1 MQHTRPLGRRD
12 LKKEISAMAWMSD
25 YTDMKAVQG
34 RAQQAMG
41 LPLGMASPLWLA
53 FGAATTAGVAWW
65 LMTRWTQALNVE
77 ALAVAEAAQPVEIV
91 SLNIAEEAFDAT
103 LAPTKAAVA
112 AASAAVEEAIET
124 IEAIAEHEPAAVAE
138 PDDLTLLVGIG
149 PKLAAGLAA
158 HGVTSFAQIA
168 AWTQEDLAKFDAA
181 LSLKGRAVRDAWIAQ
196 ATRHA
201 AA

>member
-1 MQHTRPLGRRD
+1 
-12 LKKEISAMAWMSD
+12 MAWMSD

-91 SLNIAEEAFDAT
+91 GDQGCGKADRQADGGEDHDGHQEHHSLHRPGETNGQGVPSGDQV
-103 LAPTKAAVA
+103 AAVVNRFLRE
-112 AASAAVEEAIET
+112 SADGARQ
-124 IEAIAEHEPAAVAE
+124 P
-138 PDDLTLLVGIG
+138 PG
-149 PKLAAGLAA
+149 
-158 HGVTSFAQIA
+158 
-168 AWTQEDLAKFDAA
+168 
-181 LSLKGRAVRDAWIAQ
+181 
-196 ATRHA
+196 
-201 AA
+201 

>member
-1 MQHTRPLGRRD
+1 
-12 LKKEISAMAWMSD
+12 MAWMSD

-77 ALAVAEAAQPVEIV
+77 AL
-91 SLNIAEEAFDAT
+91 
-103 LAPTKAAVA
+103 
-112 AASAAVEEAIET
+112 
-124 IEAIAEHEPAAVAE
+124 AVAE